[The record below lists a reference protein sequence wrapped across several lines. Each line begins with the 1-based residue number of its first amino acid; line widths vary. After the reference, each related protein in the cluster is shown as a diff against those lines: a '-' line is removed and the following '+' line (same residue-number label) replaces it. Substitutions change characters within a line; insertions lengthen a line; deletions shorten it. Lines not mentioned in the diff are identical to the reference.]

1 MNWRYPLS
9 YLWMRY
15 ARKYQLSA
23 LMSNSIFNR
32 HESRNLMTDLC
43 TDFEVSVQF
52 VMDRGV

>member
-1 MNWRYPLS
+1 
-9 YLWMRY
+9 MRY
-15 ARKYQLSA
+15 ARRYQLSA
-23 LMSNSIFNR
+23 LMSDSIFNR